1 MQTARSQRNTSR
13 WLHPTRLVVASFA
26 VVALVGGVLLT
37 LPFASESGES
47 TDFVTAL
54 FTAVSAL
61 CVTGLVVVDTGTH
74 WSGFGEVVILA
85 LIQIG
90 GFGITTAASVFG
102 VLVFRRLGLRTRM
115 LAQTE
120 RAGAE
125 LGDMRALIR
134 GIGVFYLVVEGV
146 GFVLLTLAY
155 LVLEDASVPD
165 ATYFGLFH
173 SVSAFNNAGFST
185 LPDNLVGLSGNT
197 MILVVVMALII
208 VGGIGYPVVYDIA
221 RTGRNPRHWTLH
233 AKLTLFATVAMLVSG
248 MVLLTALE
256 WGNPDTLGSMPTTER
271 LVNGAFA
278 SVTPRTAGFNS
289 IDYGSISQ
297 PGLLVTSVLMFV
309 GGGSASTAGGIKV
322 TTFALLGFVIW
333 AELRGEPDVNA
344 FGRRVPTSTQRQAL
358 SVALAGVGLA
368 ATGTLALA
376 WLSDLVIGPVGFE
389 VLSALGTVGLSTGIT
404 SGLPT
409 GGHLL
414 LILLMFLGRLGPVTV
429 GTALVLGQRDR
440 HYRYPEGRPL
450 IG

>member
-1 MQTARSQRNTSR
+1 M
-13 WLHPTRLVVASFA
+13 ASFA
-26 VVALVGGVLLT
+26 AVAMLGTVLLT
-37 LPFASESGES
+37 LPFATESGQS
-47 TDFVTAL
+47 TDLVTAL
-54 FTAVSAL
+54 FTSVSAL

-85 LIQIG
+85 LIQVG

-134 GIGVFYLVVEGV
+134 GIGIFYFLMEGMGFVVLSLSYLVMEG
-146 GFVLLTLAY
+146 
-155 LVLEDASVPD
+155 ASLPD

-185 LPDNLVGLSGNT
+185 LPDSLVGLADNGVILLVI
-197 MILVVVMALII
+197 MVLVV

-221 RTGRNPRHWTLH
+221 RSGRDPRRWSLH
-233 AKLTLFATVAMLVSG
+233 AKLTLAATAALLASG
-248 MVLLTALE
+248 MVLMTALE
-256 WGNPDTLGSMPTTER
+256 WGNADTLGAMPVGDR
-271 LVNGAFA
+271 MVNGAFA
-278 SVTPRTAGFNS
+278 SVTPRTAGFNT
-289 IDYGSISQ
+289 IDYGSVSEA
-297 PGLLVTSVLMFV
+297 GLVVTTVLMFV

-322 TTFALLGFVIW
+322 TTFALLGYVIW
-333 AELRGEPDVNA
+333 AELRSEPDVNS
-344 FGRRVPTSTQRQAL
+344 FGRRVSEAAQRQAL

-368 ATGTLALA
+368 ATGALALA
-376 WLSDLVIGPVGFE
+376 WLSDLVIGSVAFE
-389 VLSALGTVGLSTGIT
+389 AVSTLSTVGLSTGIT
-404 SGLPT
+404 AGLST
-409 GGHLL
+409 AGQLL
-414 LILLMFLGRLGPVTV
+414 LVMLMFLGRLGPVTV
-429 GTALVLGQRDR
+429 GTALVLAQRDR